1 MESIRKQDPTFT
13 NYVPTTAAEAVGRY
27 VRCRKNG
34 LKPMLVPECLIACA
48 AALEGEE
55 LDNFERWIIN
65 PNADLSKLDLVPAN
79 TIRKA
84 NEAVYQEAVSRF
96 IEEQAPRYTPPLP
109 AEDEKM
115 QQEDEKMPELTLRL
129 KEAIQ
134 GSLDLSPAA
143 RCSTPAT

>member
-1 MESIRKQDPTFT
+1 MESVRKQDPTFT
-13 NYVPTTAAEAVGRY
+13 NYVPTTAVEAVDRY
-27 VRCRKNG
+27 VRCRRNG

-65 PNADLSKLDLVPAN
+65 PNADLSKLDLVPAD

-84 NEAVYQEAVSRF
+84 NEAVYKEAVLRF
-96 IEEQAPRYTPPLP
+96 SEQAPRDTPPLP
-109 AEDEKM
+109 VD
-115 QQEDEKMPELTLRL
+115 DEKMPDLNLTQVAAL
-129 KEAIQ
+129 KEAIR

-143 RCSTPAT
+143 RCSTPST

>member
-1 MESIRKQDPTFT
+1 MEDVRKQDPTYT
-13 NYVPTTAAEAVGRY
+13 NYVPRSAAEAVDRY
-27 VRCRKNG
+27 VRCRRNG

-48 AALEGEE
+48 AGLQGLE

-65 PNADLSKLDLVPAN
+65 PNADLSKLDLVPAD

-84 NEAVYQEAVSRF
+84 NEAQYQEAVGKF
-96 IEEQAPRYTPPLP
+96 TAEAPRDTPPLP
-109 AEDEKM
+109 QD
-115 QQEDEKMPELTLRL
+115 DEKMPDLNLTQVAAL

-143 RCSTPAT
+143 RCSTPST

>member
-13 NYVPTTAAEAVGRY
+13 DYVPSTAEEAVDRY
-27 VRCRKNG
+27 VRCRRNG

-48 AALEGEE
+48 AGLQGLE

-79 TIRKA
+79 TIRLQNFAQHKEISRRFTE
-84 NEAVYQEAVSRF
+84 EAPAG
-96 IEEQAPRYTPPLP
+96 TPPLP
-109 AEDEKM
+109 AD
-115 QQEDEKMPELTLRL
+115 DEKMPDLTLRL

-134 GSLDLSPAA
+134 GSLDLLPAD
-143 RCSTPAT
+143 RCSTLST

>member
-13 NYVPTTAAEAVGRY
+13 DYVPSTAEEAVDRY
-27 VRCRKNG
+27 VRCRRNG

-48 AALEGEE
+48 AGLQGLE

-65 PNADLSKLDLVPAN
+65 PSADLSKLDLVPAN
-79 TIRKA
+79 TIRLE
-84 NEAVYQEAVSRF
+84 NEAVYKAAVLRF
-96 IEEQAPRYTPPLP
+96 SEAPRDTPPLP
-109 AEDEKM
+109 
-115 QQEDEKMPELTLRL
+115 QEDEKMPDLTLRL

-134 GSLDLSPAA
+134 GSLDLLPAA